1 MLKLLRR
8 KKSHKHKD
16 DSMKKIGVS
25 NVPGVPPPP
34 KFSSSHKP
42 IAPIIRDL
50 KKVDINKLPRETKAV
65 DELDA
70 VLSEANRKLFIDKDE
85 RISLYS
91 DLVFFFQIY
100 LFIRF

>member
-8 KKSHKHKD
+8 KKSHNTRD
-16 DSMKKIGVS
+16 GSIKKTGVS

-42 IAPIIRDL
+42 IAPVLRDL
-50 KKVDINKLPRETKAV
+50 KRMDINKLPRDTKAA

-70 VLSEANRKLFIDKDE
+70 ILSDANRKLFINDEKDD

-91 DLVFFFQIY
+91 DLVF
-100 LFIRF
+100 